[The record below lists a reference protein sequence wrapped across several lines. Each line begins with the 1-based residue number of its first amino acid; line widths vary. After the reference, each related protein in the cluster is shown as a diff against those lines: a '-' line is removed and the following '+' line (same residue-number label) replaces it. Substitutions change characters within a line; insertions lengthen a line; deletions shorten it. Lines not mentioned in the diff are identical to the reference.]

1 MVYSG
6 NGALQN
12 ASLNMPNF
20 TKPLLIKNADLKFA
34 QNAATLDNLQAS
46 LGSSTAT
53 GSATVHNF
61 AAPQIQ
67 FNLNADKLNI
77 SELQQITGGIA
88 PAKKAEL
95 DRFSLIPT
103 ANAQTRKSEGSSI
116 SHLAGQGALSVG
128 SIIFDQ
134 IVLSNFKSN
143 LSFSGDPAGNLMRTL
158 NGDVNFNTGN
168 GKFQGIDLLHE
179 LSAIGKFSQA
189 QPSRGFTNIIKL
201 GGLINIKNG
210 VASTNNLEAV
220 IDGGTI
226 GTQGTFD
233 LVTEALDMHANAVLS
248 KALSQ
253 QVGGTGI
260 GGFMNTALAN
270 RNGELV
276 IPVLVTG
283 TVNHPI
289 IAPDVQKL
297 AQMKLNNLLPT
308 TGNPGA
314 LTSGLSG
321 LLGGKGGQQG
331 NAVQGLLG
339 ALGGKQQQ
347 QQPESDQQ
355 QGNAQQQKPQQQ
367 NPLGGVLGGLLG
379 KKKPK

>member
-1 MVYSG
+1 
-6 NGALQN
+6 
-12 ASLNMPNF
+12 
-20 TKPLLIKNADLKFA
+20 
-34 QNAATLDNLQAS
+34 
-46 LGSSTAT
+46 
-53 GSATVHNF
+53 
-61 AAPQIQ
+61 
-67 FNLNADKLNI
+67 
-77 SELQQITGGIA
+77 
-88 PAKKAEL
+88 
-95 DRFSLIPT
+95 
-103 ANAQTRKSEGSSI
+103 
-116 SHLAGQGALSVG
+116 
-128 SIIFDQ
+128 
-134 IVLSNFKSN
+134 
-143 LSFSGDPAGNLMRTL
+143 
-158 NGDVNFNTGN
+158 
-168 GKFQGIDLLHE
+168 
-179 LSAIGKFSQA
+179 
-189 QPSRGFTNIIKL
+189 
-201 GGLINIKNG
+201 
-210 VASTNNLEAV
+210 
-220 IDGGTI
+220 
-226 GTQGTFD
+226 
-233 LVTEALDMHANAVLS
+233 MHANAVLS